1 MALRPLYFLSLLTA
15 VVLLTAC
22 GQDNESQDKNN
33 QENTAQQTSSN
44 ITSRAP
50 NAISTANAIAKLDRV
65 ITSSL
70 RDNSLPDFTQ
80 YTNVKEKKQAF
91 FGFLR
96 PLAEQSNIQVLRLR
110 EELSHI
116 HPQRITKQQAQR
128 LKKLARTYKIKTE
141 DSAEQLGLLL
151 RKIQIIPESLVLAQ
165 AANES
170 AWGTSRFAVEGN
182 NLFGQWCFKAGCG
195 LVPSGRPEGAKYE
208 VRLFKTPQDSV
219 SAYVRN
225 LNSHGGYI
233 DLRKIRECLLT
244 SQQDITGRALASG
257 LLHYSSRGVEYINEI
272 KQLIRVNR
280 LETWDKNW
288 WGDYNPAHN
297 CYAFVQVP
305 EPIIEPVVEATQI
318 ASDSEATNT
327 SSTATAG
334 DADTT
339 ETSATNESTDTA
351 TSESETKVEAENPS
365 TVK

>member
-1 MALRPLYFLSLLTA
+1 MALRPLYYLSLLTA
-15 VVLLTAC
+15 LVLLTAC
-22 GQDNESQDKNN
+22 GQDNEPQDDNSQT
-33 QENTAQQTSSN
+33 NTAQQSHSH
-44 ITSRAP
+44 SKAP
-50 NAISTANAIAKLDRV
+50 KTISTANAIAKLDRV
-65 ITSSL
+65 ITKSL

-96 PLAEQSNIQVLRLR
+96 PLAEQANIQVLRLR

-128 LKKLARTYKIKTE
+128 LKRLAKTYKIKTE

-244 SQQDITGRALASG
+244 SQQEVTGRALASG
-257 LLHYSSRGVEYINEI
+257 LLHYSSRGIEYINEI

-280 LETWDKNW
+280 LETWDKSW

-297 CYAFVQVP
+297 CYALVQVP
-305 EPIIEPVVEATQI
+305 EPVIEPIVEATQI

-327 SSTATAG
+327 TSPATAN
-334 DADTT
+334 DTEAAT
-339 ETSATNESTDTA
+339 ETASKIEIEVTTDSDNKA
-351 TSESETKVEAENPS
+351 ETEDPS